1 MDMKTVTRFAP
12 SPTGFMHVGS
22 LRTALFAWFVA
33 KKNDGKFI
41 LRIED
46 TDKNREVEGSIE
58 HIIKTLETLNINFD
72 EGPNKPGD
80 NAPYLQSERL
90 DIYLEWGNKLIEKGR
105 AYADPYS
112 EEEVGEF
119 REEAKANK
127 HAFLFRNYRPENPPK
142 WDGKTALRF
151 KSDPKPYRWHDE
163 IMGDLSAGPEAVDDF
178 ILIKADGYP
187 TYNFAHIVDDMLMN
201 VTHIIRSQ
209 EFIASVPRFLNL
221 YEALEIE
228 HPVFATV
235 PPVMGPDGNKKLSK
249 RDGAKD
255 VLDYISEG
263 YLIETLINFIA
274 SLGWNDGT
282 TQEIY
287 SVDEIKNKFELS
299 HVQKSGANFDDKRL
313 LWMNGA
319 HIRNLS
325 LDELYELVKDK
336 LPKEAEKFDKEYKKK
351 VVGLLQERLKT
362 LNEIDELSTFFFEE
376 PIVNLSLI
384 EEHKQ
389 LSKEDKGDLKDW
401 LTKAKETLEQSDF
414 SIEDLTNKLNT
425 LLEQTGTKPVVLF
438 SLIRIATT
446 HSPQSPGL
454 FDTLNLLGKEKTLG
468 RLEKTLLEIK

>member
-1 MDMKTVTRFAP
+1 
-12 SPTGFMHVGS
+12 
-22 LRTALFAWFVA
+22 
-33 KKNDGKFI
+33 
-41 LRIED
+41 
-46 TDKNREVEGSIE
+46 
-58 HIIKTLETLNINFD
+58 
-72 EGPNKPGD
+72 
-80 NAPYLQSERL
+80 
-90 DIYLEWGNKLIEKGR
+90 
-105 AYADPYS
+105 
-112 EEEVGEF
+112 
-119 REEAKANK
+119 
-127 HAFLFRNYRPENPPK
+127 
-142 WDGKTALRF
+142 
-151 KSDPKPYRWHDE
+151 
-163 IMGDLSAGPEAVDDF
+163 MGDLSAGPEAVDDF

-235 PPVMGPDGNKKLSK
+235 PPVMGPDGKKKLSK

-299 HVQKSGANFDDKRL
+299 HVQKSGANFDDRRL

-401 LTKAKETLEQSDF
+401 LTKAKETLDQSDF

-438 SLIRIATT
+438 SLIY
-446 HSPQSPGL
+446 
-454 FDTLNLLGKEKTLG
+454 
-468 RLEKTLLEIK
+468 

>member
-1 MDMKTVTRFAP
+1 
-12 SPTGFMHVGS
+12 
-22 LRTALFAWFVA
+22 
-33 KKNDGKFI
+33 
-41 LRIED
+41 
-46 TDKNREVEGSIE
+46 
-58 HIIKTLETLNINFD
+58 
-72 EGPNKPGD
+72 
-80 NAPYLQSERL
+80 
-90 DIYLEWGNKLIEKGR
+90 
-105 AYADPYS
+105 
-112 EEEVGEF
+112 
-119 REEAKANK
+119 
-127 HAFLFRNYRPENPPK
+127 
-142 WDGKTALRF
+142 
-151 KSDPKPYRWHDE
+151 
-163 IMGDLSAGPEAVDDF
+163 
-178 ILIKADGYP
+178 
-187 TYNFAHIVDDMLMN
+187 
-201 VTHIIRSQ
+201 
-209 EFIASVPRFLNL
+209 
-221 YEALEIE
+221 
-228 HPVFATV
+228 
-235 PPVMGPDGNKKLSK
+235 
-249 RDGAKD
+249 
-255 VLDYISEG
+255 
-263 YLIETLINFIA
+263 
-274 SLGWNDGT
+274 
-282 TQEIY
+282 
-287 SVDEIKNKFELS
+287 
-299 HVQKSGANFDDKRL
+299 SGANFDDKRL

-454 FDTLNLLGKEKTLG
+454 FDTLNLLGKEKTLS